1 MSKKKKKNINMG
13 KGRVVVIGAGFSGI
27 SAAAY
32 LAKEG
37 HEVHVFEKNATP
49 GGRARQLMT
58 SNGFVFDMG
67 PSWYWMPDIFQRF
80 FADFNCKCSDFYDLR
95 RLDPAFEIVFKGDCL
110 EIPAS
115 FNMLCEVFERVEEG
129 SADRLIRFMKEAE
142 LKYKLGMEDL
152 VYKPGLSIIEY
163 ITAETIKSGLKTDI
177 FLSFRKHVRKYF
189 SDSRLLAVME
199 FPVLF
204 LGAKPSAIP
213 ALYSLMNYAGLKLGT
228 WYPKGGFGK
237 VIEAMKQVA
246 ESNGA
251 IFHFDAQVD
260 QIVTDNQKVQS

>member
-58 SNGFVFDMG
+58 SSGFVFDMG

-95 RLDPAFEIVFKGDCL
+95 RLDRLSKWFL
-110 EIPAS
+110 
-115 FNMLCEVFERVEEG
+115 RVT
-129 SADRLIRFMKEAE
+129 A
-142 LKYKLGMEDL
+142 LKSL
-152 VYKPGLSIIEY
+152 
-163 ITAETIKSGLKTDI
+163 
-177 FLSFRKHVRKYF
+177 
-189 SDSRLLAVME
+189 
-199 FPVLF
+199 PVLTCY
-204 LGAKPSAIP
+204 AKC
-213 ALYSLMNYAGLKLGT
+213 
-228 WYPKGGFGK
+228 
-237 VIEAMKQVA
+237 
-246 ESNGA
+246 SNE
-251 IFHFDAQVD
+251 
-260 QIVTDNQKVQS
+260 